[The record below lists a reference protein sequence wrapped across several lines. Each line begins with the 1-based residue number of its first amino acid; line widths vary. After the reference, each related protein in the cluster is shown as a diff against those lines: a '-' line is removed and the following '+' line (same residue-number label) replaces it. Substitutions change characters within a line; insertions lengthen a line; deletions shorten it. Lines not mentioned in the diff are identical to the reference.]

1 MVRYRFYIDGFN
13 VYYSLNTQQYRKYKW
28 LNYMQLAQNMV
39 REGDIVD
46 AVLMFTTYVNWKPD
60 SMARH
65 KQYIKVLRSVGLQIV
80 RGRFMRK
87 EKYCPNC
94 GKRYITHEEKQTD
107 VNIALTLLSDA
118 VEDKYDRAVIV
129 SGDSDLIPVVA
140 AVHKLAPDKEIGVLF
155 PLRRYTNSL
164 KKASDFSRNMK
175 PALLED
181 CQFPD
186 DVTVGNIVISRPLEW
201 R

>member
-1 MVRYRFYIDGFN
+1 MARYRFYIDGFN
-13 VYYSLNTQQYRKYKW
+13 VYYSLNTQRYRKYKW
-28 LNYMQLAQNMV
+28 LNYMQLAQTMI

-46 AVLMFTTYVNWKPD
+46 AVLMFTTYVSWKPD

-80 RGRFMRK
+80 QGRFMRK
-87 EKYCPNC
+87 EKYCPKC
-94 GKRYITHEEKQTD
+94 GKQYITHEEKQTD

-118 VEDKYDRAVIV
+118 VEDKFDRAVIV
-129 SGDSDLIPVVA
+129 SGDSDLIPIVE

-155 PLRRYTNSL
+155 PLRRFTNSL

-186 DVTVGNIVISRPLEW
+186 DVTVGNTVISRPLEW